1 MKKSSH
7 NETAFFTSIKIGLW
21 KDFYSSFELKINN
34 DVNWEDVYQ
43 FAEEQSVTGLLASGI
58 DWIKNNVPDVT
69 IPKEIA
75 LQIVGS
81 TMQIEQRNKAMNSFL
96 ASIIENLRTANI
108 YALLVKGQ
116 GVAQCYE
123 RPLWRSCGDIDL
135 LLNQDNYCRAKQ
147 LLTPMAIAIEPENEV
162 VKHFGLTIDSWTV
175 ELHGSLRSG
184 ALRKMD
190 RLIDDVQID
199 VFNYGN
205 VRSWMNGKTQIF
217 IPSADN
223 DVVFVFTHILKHF
236 FHGGIGLR
244 QVCDWCRLLWTYKDS
259 INQKLLAEKIKKA
272 GLMSE
277 WKSFASFAVKY
288 LGMPAEAMPFYSHKT
303 YWARKAKRIKD
314 IIIKSGNFG
323 QNLNN
328 YKEQGH
334 PLAIKKLKSFNRYF
348 RDFISQFMVFP
359 KDAVSVW
366 CWVLK
371 VGASTM
377 LERT

>member
-1 MKKSSH
+1 
-7 NETAFFTSIKIGLW
+7 
-21 KDFYSSFELKINN
+21 
-34 DVNWEDVYQ
+34 
-43 FAEEQSVTGLLASGI
+43 
-58 DWIKNNVPDVT
+58 
-69 IPKEIA
+69 
-75 LQIVGS
+75 
-81 TMQIEQRNKAMNSFL
+81 
-96 ASIIENLRTANI
+96 
-108 YALLVKGQ
+108 
-116 GVAQCYE
+116 
-123 RPLWRSCGDIDL
+123 
-135 LLNQDNYCRAKQ
+135 
-147 LLTPMAIAIEPENEV
+147 
-162 VKHFGLTIDSWTV
+162 
-175 ELHGSLRSG
+175 
-184 ALRKMD
+184 
-190 RLIDDVQID
+190 
-199 VFNYGN
+199 
-205 VRSWMNGKTQIF
+205 
-217 IPSADN
+217 
-223 DVVFVFTHILKHF
+223 
-236 FHGGIGLR
+236 
-244 QVCDWCRLLWTYKDS
+244 
-259 INQKLLAEKIKKA
+259 
-272 GLMSE
+272 MSE